1 MTRVQGES
9 VRDEMGVDPG
19 PAPGAT
25 ATPREQI
32 GLCLSGGGYRA
43 MLFHLGVVRQLNLHG
58 LLREIDRVSSVS
70 GGSITAGTL
79 GRHWQSLSWSPDGR
93 AGNFDELVTSRVR
106 ALAGTT
112 VDVEAGFGG
121 LFGFATAAE
130 RVAAR
135 YRELLVGDAT
145 TDDLP
150 LDADGP
156 RFVLNAANLQ
166 TGALFRF
173 SRPYMGDWKL
183 GLWYEPRF
191 SLARA
196 MAASCAFPPVLS
208 PLTLLPSSPPRDGDA
223 AFARDHVDDYPE
235 LARRIELT
243 DGGVYD
249 NFGLETVQKRCRT
262 VLVSDAGMRLAAE
275 TSPRRDWFSRLLR
288 VRELFDDQVRS
299 LRLRGLADS
308 IDRGRNDGVYFS
320 IRGEVVT
327 RGSWNDGDDARAADR
342 AHADVPTRL
351 AALSPAAQEALI
363 DWGERHALAALSV
376 AKRQGALP
384 ARLGDR
390 LS

>member
-1 MTRVQGES
+1 MSRADGES
-9 VRDEMGVDPG
+9 VYEETGDDGE
-19 PAPGAT
+19 PAVGST
-25 ATPREQI
+25 AREQV

-43 MLFHLGVVRQLNLHG
+43 MLFHLGVVRQLNLLG
-58 LLREIDRVSSVS
+58 LLRELDRVSSVS

-79 GRHWQSLSWSPDGR
+79 GCHWQRLSWDARGS
-93 AGNFDELVTSRVR
+93 AENFDEVITSRLR
-106 ALAGTT
+106 ALAGLTI
-112 VDVEAGFGG
+112 DVEAGFGG
-121 LFGFATAAE
+121 IVGFAAAAE

-135 YRELLVGDAT
+135 YREVLVDDAT

-150 LDADGP
+150 LDTDGP

-196 MAASCAFPPVLS
+196 MAASSAFPPVLS
-208 PLTLLPSSPPRDGDA
+208 PLTLLAASPPRDGDA
-223 AFARDHVDDYPE
+223 AFARDHADDLPE

-249 NFGLETVQKRCRT
+249 NFGLETVHKRCKT
-262 VLVSDAGMRLAAE
+262 VLVSDAGMRAAAQA
-275 TSPRRDWFSRLLR
+275 SPRRDWFSRLLR

-299 LRLRGLADS
+299 LRLRWLADS
-308 IDRGRNDGVYFS
+308 IDGGRNDGVYFS

-327 RGSWNDGDDARAADR
+327 RQSWSDGDAARASDR
-342 AHADVPTRL
+342 ALADVPTRL
-351 AALSPAAQEALI
+351 AALKPEAQEALI
-363 DWGERHALAALSV
+363 DWGQRHTVAALSA

-384 ARLGDR
+384 VRLASR
-390 LS
+390 IA